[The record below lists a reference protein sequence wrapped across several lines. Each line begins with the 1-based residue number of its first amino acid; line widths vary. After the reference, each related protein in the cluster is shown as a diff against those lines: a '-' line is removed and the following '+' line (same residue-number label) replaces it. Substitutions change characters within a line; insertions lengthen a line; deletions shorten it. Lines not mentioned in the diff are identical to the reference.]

1 MAKGFVVYF
10 SDKMAHQRAY
20 ALRNDS
26 MRDYQTILVYMIDTI
41 CLAGICYSRIFA
53 AENKS

>member
-41 CLAGICYSRIFA
+41 CLAGICYYRIFA
-53 AENKS
+53 AEN